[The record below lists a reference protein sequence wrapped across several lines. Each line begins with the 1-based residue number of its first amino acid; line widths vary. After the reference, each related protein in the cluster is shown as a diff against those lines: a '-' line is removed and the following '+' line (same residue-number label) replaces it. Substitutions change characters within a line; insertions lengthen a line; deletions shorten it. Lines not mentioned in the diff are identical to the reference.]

1 MIINTCLINPL
12 QSIQD
17 KNILSEKMFINTP
30 KNTLILKSLK
40 SDYALDDLPTLGR
53 VGILCTEQVCSGE
66 SNACSGESRNNSEEF
81 FNLLP
86 AEHEVYS
93 SI

>member
-1 MIINTCLINPL
+1 MLINTYLINPL

-30 KNTLILKSLK
+30 KNTLILKSFK
-40 SDYALDDLPTLGR
+40 SDYAIDELPTLGR
-53 VGILCTEQVCSGE
+53 VGVLCTEQACSGE
-66 SNACSGESRNNSEEF
+66 SNNCSRQSSNYSKVL

-93 SI
+93 I